1 MRKAGSRFCL
11 PREDGDRVGGGVEN
25 TGKALPP
32 KAAGEKVE
40 KWNQRRD
47 LTKKGERRKERV

>member
-40 KWNQRRD
+40 KWKQPQGLN
-47 LTKKGERRKERV
+47 